1 MTRTEFHCASPNAHL
16 LIGEMP
22 APRQMAGSW
31 WEGTGLSIAAHAVVL
46 GLLLYAATHVKQVV
60 QTINA
65 VSGPLIF
72 LEQRGP
78 GGGGGGGGDTTPTPP
93 RPAAIPATK
102 LTQLTPMPNPA
113 DTPPPPELRIPV
125 VTAQA
130 MEMVPGAMTAINGTS
145 PGKGLGLGGGGGRGP
160 GSGPGDG
167 PGAGPGSAGGFGGDV
182 YNPGNGVT
190 SPQLVKE
197 VRPNYTA
204 DAMRAKVQGVVE
216 MRAIVLPDGSVD
228 PTRIR
233 ITRSLDASL
242 GLDQQ
247 AIVAVKQWRFR
258 PGTRD
263 GQPVAVW
270 VNVELTFTLR

>member
-1 MTRTEFHCASPNAHL
+1 MTRTEFQCASPNAHL

-72 LEQRGP
+72 LEERGP
-78 GGGGGGGGDTTPTPP
+78 GGGGGGGGDTTPKPP
-93 RPAAIPATK
+93 RPAEIPANK
-102 LTQLTPMPNPA
+102 LTQLAPVPNPA

-125 VTAQA
+125 VIAQA

-145 PGKGLGLGGGGGRGP
+145 PGKGLGPGGGGGRGP

-216 MRAIVLPDGSVD
+216 MQAIVLPDGSVD

-258 PGTRD
+258 PGTRE

>member
-1 MTRTEFHCASPNAHL
+1 MTRTEFRYASPNAHL

-78 GGGGGGGGDTTPTPP
+78 GGGGGGGGDTTPKPP
-93 RPAAIPATK
+93 RPAEIPLNK
-102 LTQLTPMPNPA
+102 LTQLTPVPNPA

-130 MEMVPGAMTAINGTS
+130 MEMVPGAMTAISGTS
-145 PGKGLGLGGGGGRGP
+145 PDKGLGVGGGGGRGQ

-190 SPQLVKE
+190 SPQLIKE

-216 MRAIVLPDGSVD
+216 MQAIVLPDGSVD

-258 PGTRD
+258 PGTRE